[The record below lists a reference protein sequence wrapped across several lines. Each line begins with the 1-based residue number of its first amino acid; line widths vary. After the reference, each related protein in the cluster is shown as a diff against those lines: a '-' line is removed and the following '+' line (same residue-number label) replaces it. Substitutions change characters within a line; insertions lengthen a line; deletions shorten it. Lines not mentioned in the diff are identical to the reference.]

1 MVLTK
6 GDQMDA
12 IKDFLKPELIWFLVG
27 LVLLV
32 FEFIMPGL
40 IIGFFGAGAW
50 IVAIICLLSAYVTGS
65 INAQL
70 IIFIIASVLS
80 LLLLRKWLKGIFI
93 GHVKSK
99 QDMTEDLNE
108 FIGERVVVKAKITP
122 KAGGKVELHG
132 TNWEAEADEEIAEG
146 TVVEIVAKDNLT
158 LKVKIV

>member
-1 MVLTK
+1 
-6 GDQMDA
+6 MDA
-12 IKDFLKPELIWFLVG
+12 IKDFLKPELIWFLIG

-32 FEFIMPGL
+32 LEFIMPGL
-40 IIGFFGAGAW
+40 IIGFFGVGAW

-99 QDMTEDLNE
+99 QDMTEDLKE
-108 FIGERVVVKAKITP
+108 FVGERVVVKAKITP
-122 KAGGKVELHG
+122 KVGGKVELHG

-146 TVVEIVAKDNLT
+146 TVVEIIAKDNLT
-158 LKVKIV
+158 LKVKVV

>member
-1 MVLTK
+1 MSL
-6 GDQMDA
+6 DA

-40 IIGFFGAGAW
+40 IIGFFGVGAW

-108 FIGERVVVKAKITP
+108 FIGERVVVKEKITP

-146 TVVEIVAKDNLT
+146 TVVEIIEKDNLT
-158 LKVKIV
+158 IKVKVV

>member
-1 MVLTK
+1 
-6 GDQMDA
+6 MDS

-27 LVLLV
+27 LALLV
-32 FEFIMPGL
+32 LEFIMPGL
-40 IIGFFGAGAW
+40 IIGFFGIGAW
-50 IVAIICLLSAYVTGS
+50 IVAIICLMADIG

-108 FIGERVVVKAKITP
+108 FIGERVVVKEKITP

-132 TNWEAEADEEIAEG
+132 TNWIAKADEEIAEG

-158 LKVKIV
+158 LKVKVV

>member
-1 MVLTK
+1 
-6 GDQMDA
+6 MDA

-32 FEFIMPGL
+32 LEFIMPGL
-40 IIGFFGAGAW
+40 IIAFFGIGAW

-122 KAGGKVELHG
+122 KAVGKVELHG
-132 TNWEAEADEEIAEG
+132 TNWIAEADEEIAEG
-146 TVVEIVAKDNLT
+146 TVVKIIAKDNLT
-158 LKVKIV
+158 LKVKAV